1 MLKLLICNSRK
12 CDLENLNKN
21 IENFLNTFEDS
32 IVYIFHD
39 NDKLEEY
46 NYHPKAKIITL
57 NKNIGTL
64 MARKELIKNLPEKE
78 NNDVC
83 TWLDSDDTLNVEN
96 LKKYYNEFIN
106 SNWELYGSLK
116 EVMVWGKLYKQE
128 LLKKI
133 YNNIP
138 QKNYG
143 FNSVIFED
151 GFAMTSL
158 EYIKKRE
165 GITLNNVK
173 LDLVKYNGPHP
184 HYEFEDKK
192 CAIKNFSSHILRY
205 IWSLDKNTV
214 FYKKNTSFPLFCFYR
229 FCKRYGFEYVIGIL
243 KELANQCEE
252 YKPYVDHQIAKIE
265 KMFKDSL
272 D

>member
-21 IENFLNTFEDS
+21 IENFLNAFKDS

-39 NDKLEEY
+39 NGKLEEF

-57 NKNIGTL
+57 NKNIGLL
-64 MARKELIKNLPEKE
+64 MARKELIKNLPEEE

-83 TWLDSDDTLNVEN
+83 TWLDSDDILNVEN
-96 LKKYYNEFIN
+96 LKKYYNEFIS

-116 EVMVWGKLYKQE
+116 EVMVWNKLYKQE

-138 QKNYG
+138 EKNYG

-151 GFAMTSL
+151 CFAMTSL
-158 EYIKKRE
+158 VYIKKRE
-165 GITLNNVK
+165 GMTLNDTR
-173 LDLVKYNGPHP
+173 LDLIRYNGSHP
-184 HYEFEDKK
+184 HYKINDRK
-192 CAIKNFSSHILRY
+192 CAISNFSSLILRY
-205 IWSLDKNTV
+205 VWSLDKNTV
-214 FYKKNTSFPLFCFYR
+214 FYDKDAEMPLVLLFNY
-229 FCKRYGFEYVIGIL
+229 CKRYGFEYVIGIL